1 VKSLV
6 KNTPHLLF
14 HPEVRP
20 ELALREGSPEI
31 LAHLQEGCLSCSAGL
46 RLFADPA
53 LPVEGYAAAL
63 YRFEKELATEL
74 NGSSNP
80 VMALH
85 VALSELAG

>member
-1 VKSLV
+1 MKSLV
-6 KNTPHLLF
+6 DNTPRLSF
-14 HPEVRP
+14 RP
-20 ELALREGSPEI
+20 ELALRQGSPEI
-31 LAHLQEGCLSCSAGL
+31 LAHLQEGCPSCSAGL

-63 YRFEKELATEL
+63 YRFERGLHTEL

>member
-1 VKSLV
+1 M
-6 KNTPHLLF
+6 NTLTF
-14 HPEVRP
+14 RP
-20 ELALREGSPEI
+20 ELVLREGSPEI
-31 LAHLQEGCLSCSAGL
+31 LAHLREGCPSCSAGL

-63 YRFEKELATEL
+63 HRFEMELATEL
-74 NGSSNP
+74 REAANP

>member
-1 VKSLV
+1 MEEIDVKSLV
-6 KNTPHLLF
+6 ENTRWTF
-14 HPEVRP
+14 RP

-31 LAHLQEGCLSCSAGL
+31 LAHLQEGCASCSAGL

-63 YRFEKELATEL
+63 HRFERELASEL
-74 NGSSNP
+74 SGSANP

>member
-1 VKSLV
+1 M
-6 KNTPHLLF
+6 NTLTF
-14 HPEVRP
+14 RP
-20 ELALREGSPEI
+20 ELVLREESPEI
-31 LAHLQEGCLSCSAGL
+31 LAHLREGCPSCSAGL

-63 YRFEKELATEL
+63 HRFERELAAEL
-74 NGSSNP
+74 KGAANP

>member
-1 VKSLV
+1 MKSLAE
-6 KNTPHLLF
+6 NTPQLF
-14 HPEVRP
+14 RPEFRP
-20 ELALREGSPEI
+20 ELVLREGSPAI
-31 LAHLQEGCLSCSAGL
+31 LAHLQEGCPSCSAGL

-63 YRFEKELATEL
+63 HRFEQELAAEL

>member
-1 VKSLV
+1 MKSLV
-6 KNTPHLLF
+6 TNTALLSF

-20 ELALREGSPEI
+20 DLALREGSPEI
-31 LAHLQEGCLSCSAGL
+31 LAHLQEGCPSCSAGL

-53 LPVEGYAAAL
+53 LPVGGYAAAL
-63 YRFEKELATEL
+63 YRFERELVTDL
-74 NGSSNP
+74 SGSSNP

>member
-1 VKSLV
+1 MKSLV
-6 KNTPHLLF
+6 ENTPRLF
-14 HPEVRP
+14 RPEFRP

-31 LAHLQEGCLSCSAGL
+31 LAHLQEGCASCSAGL

-63 YRFEKELATEL
+63 HRFERELTAVL
-74 NGSSNP
+74 SGSANP

>member
-1 VKSLV
+1 MKSFV
-6 KNTPHLLF
+6 NNTPLPF
-14 HPEVRP
+14 RP
-20 ELALREGSPEI
+20 ELALREGSPAI
-31 LAHLQEGCLSCSAGL
+31 LAHLQEGCPSCSAGL

-63 YRFEKELATEL
+63 QRFEMGLATEL
-74 NGSSNP
+74 GGSANP